1 MGIKLVGQFPKF
13 GWTMTD
19 DRLLFLALDVILG
32 AHIFHF
38 MLNSEEELPD
48 RRERAARKR
57 MEEQCTMKY
66 LQME

>member
-19 DRLLFLALDVILG
+19 DRLFLELDVILG

-38 MLNSEEELPD
+38 MLNSEEELLD